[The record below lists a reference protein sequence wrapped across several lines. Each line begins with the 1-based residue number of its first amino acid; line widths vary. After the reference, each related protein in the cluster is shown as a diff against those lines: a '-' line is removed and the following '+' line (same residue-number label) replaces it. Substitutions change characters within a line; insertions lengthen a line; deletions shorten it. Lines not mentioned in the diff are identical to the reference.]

1 MRDFDEI
8 GCGDVVISDSGL
20 GFVSH
25 LSCYYLSLSTST

>member
-8 GCGDVVISDSGL
+8 GCGDVISDSEL
-20 GFVSH
+20 GFVFH